1 MQLPQV
7 ALTTASALLQY
18 FAMSSSRH
26 HHYSSRSR
34 TTRRS
39 DSRGQSSYY
48 PSQEEQEAEAAWNAY
63 WDDWFDE
70 RNAALLDDR
79 DAQIADVTLQLS
91 EHYRWHQAQSW
102 VAQNMGR
109 TYSRTRAQNAV
120 MAAAN
125 EQFTRINAEYNR
137 RYELIHATRDYN
149 KGRYTLPS
157 WTIDSAF
164 A

>member
-1 MQLPQV
+1 M
-7 ALTTASALLQY
+7 ALTTAAVPLQD

-26 HHYSSRSR
+26 HHHSSRSR

-39 DSRGQSSYY
+39 DSRDQSSYY

-63 WDDWFDE
+63 WDNWFDE
-70 RNAALLDDR
+70 RHAALLDDR
-79 DAQIADVTLQLS
+79 DAQIADVTLQRS

-109 TYSRTRAQNAV
+109 TYSRTRAENAV
-120 MAAAN
+120 MAEAN
-125 EQFTRINAEYNR
+125 EQFTRINAEYNQ
-137 RYELIHATRDYN
+137 RYELIRATRDYN
-149 KGRYTLPS
+149 RGRDTLPS
-157 WTIDSAF
+157 WTTDSAV